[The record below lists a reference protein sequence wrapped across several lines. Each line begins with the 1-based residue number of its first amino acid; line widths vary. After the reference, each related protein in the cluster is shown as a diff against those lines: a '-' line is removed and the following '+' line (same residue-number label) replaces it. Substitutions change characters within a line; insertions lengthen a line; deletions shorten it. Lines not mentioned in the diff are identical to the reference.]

1 MASEPLHP
9 ASVLHPDE
17 RPAVSLPACVHY
29 AGSERFLRK
38 ALGLQRAL
46 GPVFD
51 VTGDCEDGA
60 PVGEEQPH
68 ARMVAALMASGDN
81 AFGRMG
87 ARIHPPTHPAWRAE
101 LEILI
106 GEAGDRIAF
115 VTVPKVEGCGDVRR
129 VLDAI
134 GALAA
139 RLGLARA
146 IPLSVMIETHGSL
159 ADAFDIATLPSVVSL
174 DFGQMDFVSSHRG
187 AIPASAMRAPGV
199 FDHPLTRRAL
209 CEVSAAAHAAGIV
222 PAQGPSLALDDPAAV
237 AAESRRAR
245 DEFAILRKWSIHP
258 SQIEPILT
266 AMRPGAD
273 EAATAAAILV
283 AAQQADWGPIR
294 YADELHDRADYRYF
308 WDLLQRAHATGVPL
322 PPEANRRFFGATSP

>member
-1 MASEPLHP
+1 VPSEPLHP
-9 ASVLHPDE
+9 ASVLHPGE
-17 RPAVSLPACVHY
+17 RPTVSLPACVHY

-38 ALGLQRAL
+38 ALALQREL

-60 PVGEEQPH
+60 PVGEERAH
-68 ARMVAALMASGDN
+68 ARMVATLIASGEN

-87 ARIHPPTHPAWRAE
+87 ARIHDPTHPAWRTE
-101 LEILI
+101 LDILI

-129 VLDAI
+129 VLDAV

-139 RLGLARA
+139 RCGLART
-146 IPLSVMIETHGSL
+146 IPVSVMVEAHGAL
-159 ADAFDIATLPSVVSL
+159 ADAFAIAALPGVVSL

-199 FDHPLTRRAL
+199 FEHPLTRRAL
-209 CEVSAAAHAAGIV
+209 CEISAAAHAAGIV
-222 PAQGPSLALDDPAAV
+222 PAQGPSLALDDPGAV

-245 DEFAILRKWSIHP
+245 DEFGILRKWSIHP
-258 SQIEPILT
+258 SQIEPVLA
-266 AMRPGAD
+266 AMRPAAD
-273 EAATAAAILV
+273 EAATAATILL

-294 YADELHDRADYRYF
+294 FADELHDRADYRYF

-322 PPEANRRFFGATSP
+322 PRKATERFFGATSL